1 VPGLTLPGS
10 PEAVEAMVGFCSSGP
25 RGADVD
31 RVETS
36 EERPEGLSGFEVR

>member
-1 VPGLTLPGS
+1 VEAVFEGP
-10 PEAVEAMVGFCSSGP
+10 PEAVEAMVAFSESGP

-36 EERPEGLSGFEVR
+36 EEEPEGLSGFDVR